1 MTEKI
6 NVKHGD
12 IVVPGDILAEGMD
25 FLPSGNA
32 IREDNKIISTSLG
45 LINVKGHVIK
55 VIPLSGR
62 YVPKQRDAVIG
73 KVTDVSKYGWN
84 VEIKSP
90 FEAELNV
97 LDAFARR
104 VDKRVPL
111 TKMIDVGEYVFAEI
125 YDVSKQGYVKLSMKN
140 RPYQK
145 LSGGIT
151 IEVSPS
157 KIPRIIGKQGSM
169 IKVLKEYSKC
179 QIIVGQNGWVWVK
192 GDAEKIVA
200 LSKAI
205 KLIEEKSHTHG
216 LTDKV
221 KELLTEVKK

>member
-12 IVVPGDILAEGMD
+12 IVVPGEVIAEGMD

-32 IREDNKIISTSLG
+32 AREEKKIISTSLG

-97 LDAFARR
+97 LDAFSRR
-104 VDKRVPL
+104 VDKRTPL
-111 TKMIDVGEYVFAEI
+111 RKMIDVGEYIFAEI
-125 YDVSKQGYVKLSMKN
+125 YNVSKQGYVKLSMKN

-151 IEVSPS
+151 TEVSPS

-169 IKVLKEYSKC
+169 IKILKEHSKC
-179 QIIVGQNGWVWVK
+179 QIIVGQNGFVWIK
-192 GDAEKIVA
+192 GEPENVMA

-205 KLIEEKSHTHG
+205 KLIEEQSHTSG

-221 KELLTEVKK
+221 KEMLSEVQ